1 TCRRPNT
8 PRWRCS
14 TRPMPVTPRA
24 SPCTDGPSNCGPTPR
39 ATSPISSRTSSPS
52 RPGCSWGWP
61 RTISTPGT
69 RVSEAGPG
77 GQMSGGYG
85 GAVNTRSCSRPSCR
99 RPAVSTLT
107 YVYADSTAV
116 LGPLA
121 TFAEPHSYD
130 LCEEHSQRLTAPRG
144 WDLVRLEPYPS
155 ALEPS
160 QDALQALADAVRSA
174 ARPASSPA
182 PAPEESG
189 QVTVGGKGH
198 LRVLRPIE

>member
-1 TCRRPNT
+1 
-8 PRWRCS
+8 
-14 TRPMPVTPRA
+14 
-24 SPCTDGPSNCGPTPR
+24 
-39 ATSPISSRTSSPS
+39 
-52 RPGCSWGWP
+52 
-61 RTISTPGT
+61 
-69 RVSEAGPG
+69 
-77 GQMSGGYG
+77 
-85 GAVNTRSCSRPSCR
+85 
-99 RPAVSTLT
+99 VSTLT

-130 LCEEHSQRLTAPRG
+130 LCEEHSVRLTAPRG
-144 WDLVRLEPYPS
+144 WDVVRLEPDPS

-174 ARPASSPA
+174 AQPTPQA
-182 PAPEESG
+182 PADPEPG

>member
-1 TCRRPNT
+1 
-8 PRWRCS
+8 
-14 TRPMPVTPRA
+14 MA
-24 SPCTDGPSNCGPTPR
+24 
-39 ATSPISSRTSSPS
+39 
-52 RPGCSWGWP
+52 
-61 RTISTPGT
+61 GT
-69 RVSEAGPG
+69 HVSEAGPG
-77 GQMSGGYG
+77 GAISGGYG
-85 GAVNTRSCSRPSCR
+85 GSVNTRSCSRPSCR

-144 WDLVRLEPYPS
+144 WEVVRLEPDPS

-174 ARPASSPA
+174 ARPASAVPA
-182 PAPEESG
+182 AEENG

>member
-1 TCRRPNT
+1 MSEESVSQP
-8 PRWRCS
+8 
-14 TRPMPVTPRA
+14 
-24 SPCTDGPSNCGPTPR
+24 PTAGYR
-39 ATSPISSRTSSPS
+39 VGVNAR
-52 RPGCSWGWP
+52 GCSK
-61 RTISTPGT
+61 
-69 RVSEAGPG
+69 
-77 GQMSGGYG
+77 
-85 GAVNTRSCSRPSCR
+85 PSCR
-99 RPAVSTLT
+99 RPATSTLT
-107 YVYADSTAV
+107 YVYSDSTAV

-144 WDLVRLEPYPS
+144 WEVVRLDHDPE

-174 ARPASSPA
+174 AA
-182 PAPEESG
+182 PAAQPVADAQEEKG

>member
-1 TCRRPNT
+1 MGRIP
-8 PRWRCS
+8 
-14 TRPMPVTPRA
+14 
-24 SPCTDGPSNCGPTPR
+24 
-39 ATSPISSRTSSPS
+39 
-52 RPGCSWGWP
+52 
-61 RTISTPGT
+61 
-69 RVSEAGPG
+69 VSEPETG
-77 GQMSGGYG
+77 GVTSGGYG
-85 GAVNTRSCSRPSCR
+85 GSVTTRTCSRPSCR

-144 WDLVRLEPYPS
+144 WEVVRLEPDPS

-160 QDALQALADAVRSA
+160 HDALQALADAVRSA
-174 ARPASSPA
+174 ARPESVATV
-182 PAPEESG
+182 EEAG
-189 QVTVGGKGH
+189 QLTVGGKGH

>member
-1 TCRRPNT
+1 MSEPETGR
-8 PRWRCS
+8 
-14 TRPMPVTPRA
+14 VT
-24 SPCTDGPSNCGPTPR
+24 G
-39 ATSPISSRTSSPS
+39 
-52 RPGCSWGWP
+52 
-61 RTISTPGT
+61 
-69 RVSEAGPG
+69 
-77 GQMSGGYG
+77 GGYG
-85 GAVNTRSCSRPSCR
+85 GPVTTRTCSRPSCR

-144 WDLVRLEPYPS
+144 WEVVRLEPDPS

-174 ARPASSPA
+174 ARPVNVTT
-182 PAPEESG
+182 PEETG